1 MFFDLL
7 CIAAADISLQKLIGT
22 KARWFQLHAFV
33 NMIVT
38 ILSFQDLVF
47 TMTDP
52 LAAITQY
59 CDRQVSVIVFSLHLY
74 HLVAFKKLTRMDY
87 MHHFISAFVVGGPS
101 IFLYYNKLLNASNFF
116 ICGLPGFINYA
127 CLTGVKHGKIKK
139 ITEKRI
145 NSFLNIYMRQP
156 GILYTVVLNY
166 IAYRYDYD
174 PNTPSWLFVIAG
186 TVLFWNANFFSY
198 EAIYNYG
205 NKMRHR

>member
-1 MFFDLL
+1 MFYDLL
-7 CIAAADISLQKLIGT
+7 FIATTDMYLQYQIGT

-52 LAAITQY
+52 FAAITQY
-59 CDRQVSVIVFSLHLY
+59 CDRHVSVIVFSLLLY
-74 HLVAFKKLTRMDY
+74 HLIVFKNLTRMDY

-101 IFLYYNKLLNASNFF
+101 IFLYHNKLLNASNFF

-139 ITEKRI
+139 ITEKKI
-145 NSFLNIYMRQP
+145 NSFLNIYIRQP

-166 IAYRYDYD
+166 IACRYDYD
-174 PNTPSWLFVIAG
+174 PNTPTWLFILAG
-186 TVLFWNANFFSY
+186 IVLFWNANFFSY
-198 EAIYNYG
+198 EAVYNYG
-205 NKMRHR
+205 KHRR